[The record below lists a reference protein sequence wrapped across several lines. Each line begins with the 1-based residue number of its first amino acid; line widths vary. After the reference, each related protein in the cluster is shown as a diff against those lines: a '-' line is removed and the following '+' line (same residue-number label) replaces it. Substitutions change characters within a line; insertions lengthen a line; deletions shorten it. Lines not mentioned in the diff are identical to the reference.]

1 MISDGWVQG
10 WALGWSQRF
19 MLKSSDI
26 LLHSYKLN
34 VIYFLREKK
43 NTDFFFTANIRT
55 YHTTVFSACSAPLLD
70 EHHTCTETQP
80 CSFSWSWIMSTSA
93 EEQSLCSSAVLSFI
107 SSVATSIGF
116 RFTCCSQWIGILFFT
131 YGNELEA
138 MKRQRPILEN
148 HLLGG
153 IQGKTTQ
160 SPCLHLLGF
169 FSIKKIP

>member
-1 MISDGWVQG
+1 MNAG
-10 WALGWSQRF
+10 LGWSQRF

-26 LLHSYKLN
+26 IHHSYKLN
-34 VIYFLREKK
+34 VIYFLREKR
-43 NTDFFFTANIRT
+43 TQIFFFTANIRT
-55 YHTTVFSACSAPLLD
+55 YHTTGLNACSVSVLG
-70 EHHTCTETQP
+70 EHHTCTETQS

-116 RFTCCSQWIGILFFT
+116 RFTCCSQLIGILFFT
-131 YGNELEA
+131 YGNEFEA

-148 HLLGG
+148 HLIGG

-160 SPCLHLLGF
+160 SPCLQLLLF
-169 FSIKKIP
+169 LEKKIP